1 LIAIKFLVRLVEF
14 LIAAGILALIIIG
27 VTFVLTWLF
36 RIVVTFLEKHLGMQL
51 SWLHS
56 QLDLLWSKLPRRKKK
71 RRKVA
76 SARGKPGV

>member
-1 LIAIKFLVRLVEF
+1 MIAIKFLVRLVEF